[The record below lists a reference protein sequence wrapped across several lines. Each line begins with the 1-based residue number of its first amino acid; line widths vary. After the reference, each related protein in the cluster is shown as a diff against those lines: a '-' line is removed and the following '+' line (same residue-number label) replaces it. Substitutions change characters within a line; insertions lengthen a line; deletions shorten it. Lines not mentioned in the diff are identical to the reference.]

1 MPSRASLL
9 RTFVSD
15 LAAAS
20 QIPGFRNPYHAS
32 HAAHNL
38 FQFLSLHD
46 PSSEAPL
53 LVGEAP
59 GYRGAALSGVPLTSL
74 SVLLEWRD
82 DPWGAF
88 GHEGYRAPATA
99 KPPHQREA
107 TATMVWRVLGEQ
119 LPSEPLPLT
128 WNAVPFHPLGPSP
141 DSNRPVR
148 QREVRVGA
156 QWIERSS
163 SVCGLGPWRLADSFN
178 GVASIGPDVRVRAPI
193 RGGPETPDRHRSRG
207 THKRTRR
214 MRTDIR
220 AVDTPPPPLAFARFC
235 VS

>member
-1 MPSRASLL
+1 MPSRTNLL

-15 LAAAS
+15 LAASS
-20 QIPGFRNPYHAS
+20 QIPGFQNPYHAS

-46 PSSEAPL
+46 PSLEAPL

-74 SVLLEWRD
+74 SVLLGWRD

-88 GHEGYRAPATA
+88 GHEGYKAPTNTR
-99 KPPHQREA
+99 PPYQREA
-107 TATMVWRVLGEQ
+107 TATMVWRVLREEI
-119 LPSEPLPLT
+119 PSEPLPLT

-148 QREVRVGA
+148 EREVRVGA
-156 QWIERSS
+156 QWIERFLSMFPRS
-163 SVCGLGPWRLADSFN
+163 RPLAVGRKASM
-178 GVASIGPDVRVRAPI
+178 ALTSIGVQHVQIRHPSHGGLRDFRMGIAAYSRAMDGNLLMMDGPL
-193 RGGPETPDRHRSRG
+193 RGY
-207 THKRTRR
+207 
-214 MRTDIR
+214 
-220 AVDTPPPPLAFARFC
+220 
-235 VS
+235 

>member
-1 MPSRASLL
+1 MPSRTSLL

-15 LAAAS
+15 LAASS
-20 QIPGFRNPYHAS
+20 QIPGFQNPYRAS

-59 GYRGAALSGVPLTSL
+59 GYRGAALSGVPFTSL

-107 TATMVWRVLGEQ
+107 TATMVWRVLGEE

-128 WNAVPFHPLGPSP
+128 WNAVPFHPLGSSP

-156 QWIERSS
+156 QWIERFLSLFPRS
-163 SVCGLGPWRLADSFN
+163 RPLAVGRTASMAL
-178 GVASIGPDVRVRAPI
+178 ASIGVQHVPI
-193 RGGPETPDRHRSRG
+193 RHPSRG
-207 THKRTRR
+207 GLRDFQTGIATHGRT
-214 MRTDIR
+214 MNGHWQ
-220 AVDTPPPPLAFARFC
+220 
-235 VS
+235 

>member
-15 LAAAS
+15 LAAS
-20 QIPGFRNPYHAS
+20 SEIPGFQNPYHAS

-59 GYRGAALSGVPLTSL
+59 GYRGAALSGVPFTSL
-74 SVLLEWRD
+74 SVLLEWSD

-88 GHEGYRAPATA
+88 GHEGYRAPATI
-99 KPPHQREA
+99 KPPYQREA
-107 TATMVWRVLGEQ
+107 TATMVWRVLGEE
-119 LPSEPLPLT
+119 LSSEPLPLT
-128 WNAVPFHPLGPSP
+128 WNAVPFHPLGSSP

-148 QREVRVGA
+148 QREVRGGA
-156 QWIERSS
+156 QWIERFLSLFPRS
-163 SVCGLGPWRLADSFN
+163 RPLAVGRTASIAL
-178 GVASIGPDVRVRAPI
+178 ASIGVQHVPI
-193 RGGPETPDRHRSRG
+193 RHPSRG
-207 THKRTRR
+207 GLRDFRR
-214 MRTDIR
+214 GIEAHGR
-220 AVDTPPPPLAFARFC
+220 A
-235 VS
+235 

>member
-1 MPSRASLL
+1 MPSRTNLL

-15 LAAAS
+15 LAAS
-20 QIPGFRNPYHAS
+20 RQIPGFQNPYHAS

-38 FQFLSLHD
+38 FRFLSLHD

-88 GHEGYRAPATA
+88 GHEGYIAPATI
-99 KPPHQREA
+99 KPPYQREA
-107 TATMVWRVLGEQ
+107 TATMVWRVLREE
-119 LPSEPLPLT
+119 LSSEPLPLT

-141 DSNRPVR
+141 VSNRPVR
-148 QREVRVGA
+148 QREVGVGA
-156 QWIERSS
+156 QWIERLL
-163 SVCGLGPWRLADSFN
+163 GLFPQSRPLAVGRTASTAL
-178 GVASIGPDVRVRAPI
+178 GSIGVEHAPI
-193 RGGPETPDRHRSRG
+193 RHPSRG
-207 THKRTRR
+207 GLKDFRTGIAAHRHA
-214 MRTDIR
+214 MRGR
-220 AVDTPPPPLAFARFC
+220 G
-235 VS
+235 

>member
-1 MPSRASLL
+1 MPSRTNLL

-15 LAAAS
+15 LAASS

-46 PSSEAPL
+46 PLSEAPL

-59 GYRGAALSGVPLTSL
+59 GHRGAALSGVPLTSL

-88 GHEGYRAPATA
+88 GHDGYRAPATTS
-99 KPPHQREA
+99 PPYQREA
-107 TATMVWRVLGEQ
+107 TATMVWRVLREE
-119 LPSEPLPLT
+119 LSSEPLPLT
-128 WNAVPFHPLGPSP
+128 WNAVPFHPPGPSP

-156 QWIERSS
+156 QWIER
-163 SVCGLGPWRLADSFN
+163 LLRLFPRSRPLAVGRTASM
-178 GVASIGPDVRVRAPI
+178 ALTSIGVHHVPI
-193 RGGPETPDRHRSRG
+193 RHPSRG
-207 THKRTRR
+207 GLTDFRAGIAAHGRTTRA
-214 MRTDIR
+214 TDR
-220 AVDTPPPPLAFARFC
+220 
-235 VS
+235 